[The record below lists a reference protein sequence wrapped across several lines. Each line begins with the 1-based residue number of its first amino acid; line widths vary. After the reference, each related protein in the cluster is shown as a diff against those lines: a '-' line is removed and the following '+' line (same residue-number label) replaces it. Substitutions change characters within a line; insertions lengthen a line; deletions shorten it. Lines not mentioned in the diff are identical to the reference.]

1 MCWYRFLY
9 IFYKQEIKHCLL
21 NVYVNISVLSDLKLP
36 ASLEMIV
43 HVDWKAGLRKSHIP
57 CGTQF
62 KCLVAVNEQR
72 RHMSLVA
79 GRIPAGSRTCVIL
92 YLYIIR
98 WFVFVSVVSMF
109 WSGRVQPGRYH
120 RMLSFERALIGS
132 CLGNFLWALPD
143 SEYRCVQF
151 GLDWNAHR
159 SMLYVWGIF
168 PVVLATDHVH
178 SE

>member
-1 MCWYRFLY
+1 MFMLIFLY
-9 IFYKQEIKHCLL
+9 FQTWSFLRRWKWSCMLIGRLACARATSRAELSS
-21 NVYVNISVLSDLKLP
+21 NVWL
-36 ASLEMIV
+36 
-43 HVDWKAGLRKSHIP
+43 
-57 CGTQF
+57 
-62 KCLVAVNEQR
+62 AVNEQR
-72 RHMSLVA
+72 ATWASSLVEYQQ
-79 GRIPAGSRTCVIL
+79 GSCTCVIL